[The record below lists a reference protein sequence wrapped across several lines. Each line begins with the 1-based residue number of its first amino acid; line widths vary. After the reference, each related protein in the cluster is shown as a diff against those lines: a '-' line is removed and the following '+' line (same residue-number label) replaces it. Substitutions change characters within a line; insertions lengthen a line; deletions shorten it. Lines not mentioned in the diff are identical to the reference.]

1 LPEDILIS
9 KDSIDSSARNSF
21 SGVLAEV
28 TRIKSTVKLIIDT
41 GIPFH
46 VVLTK
51 RAHDDMGLFP
61 GSEIYLTFKASATH
75 TVQNDARQGSK
86 KLKKDEAT

>member
-1 LPEDILIS
+1 
-9 KDSIDSSARNSF
+9 
-21 SGVLAEV
+21 
-28 TRIKSTVKLIIDT
+28 
-41 GIPFH
+41 
-46 VVLTK
+46 VLTK